1 MNSSPVVKNCSSHG
15 WLDSLAI
22 SMSVICAVHCLLTPM
37 LISLLPIISTT
48 FWIHENF
55 HLWMVLLVVPTTT
68 AAVFMGCRKHKDKT
82 VAYLS
87 LTGLACI
94 VFVTIYQYSFHYT
107 QPLADCGVCAS
118 CSQAGAGS
126 VFNLT
131 PILNST
137 GGLFLAGAHFR
148 NYKLCRDADC
158 DHS

>member
-1 MNSSPVVKNCSSHG
+1 
-15 WLDSLAI
+15 
-22 SMSVICAVHCLLTPM
+22 
-37 LISLLPIISTT
+37 
-48 FWIHENF
+48 
-55 HLWMVLLVVPTTT
+55 MVLLVVPTTT

-94 VFVTIYQYSFHYT
+94 VFVTIYQYSFHYA

-131 PILNST
+131 TILNST